1 MNLERMVFK
10 KKMSEVILKVEKLNI
25 FYKNNDAKFFSSKE
39 EKRKQVVF
47 DATFDIYEGQMLG
60 LVGGS
65 GCGKSSLGKA
75 ILGINKDIE
84 GSIMHYSKMPQMIF
98 QDPKGS
104 LNPKMSVK
112 QILEEPLKIAGI
124 SDKAELH
131 NRVSEMLS
139 DIGLSDEYMNRLPS
153 ALSGGQRQRVCIGQT
168 LMLKPK
174 LLIADE
180 PVSALDVTVQAQ
192 IMKLFKEVNKKY
204 GVAILF
210 ISHDLKVVY
219 QLCDHIMI
227 MDKGR
232 IIEQGT
238 DDEIIHSEFF
248 KKSRI

>member
-1 MNLERMVFK
+1 MGEL
-10 KKMSEVILKVEKLNI
+10 ILHVEKLNI
-25 FYKNNDAKFFSSKE
+25 FYKNNDAKLFASKE

-47 DATFDIYEGQMLG
+47 DASFDMYEGQMLG

-84 GSIMHYSKMPQMIF
+84 GEIVHYSKMPQMIF

-104 LNPKMSVK
+104 LNPMMTVE

-124 SDKAELH
+124 KDKSEIDE
-131 NRVSEMLS
+131 RVSSMLL
-139 DIGLSDEYMNRLPS
+139 DIGLNDDYRKRYP
-153 ALSGGQRQRVCIGQT
+153 AKLSGGQRQRVCIGQT

-192 IMKLFKEVNKKY
+192 IMRLFKEVNEKF

-219 QLCDHIMI
+219 QLCDDIMV
-227 MDKGR
+227 MEKGR
-232 IIEQGT
+232 IIEKGT
-238 DDEIIHSEFF
+238 DDKIINSDFF
-248 KKSRI
+248 KASRE

>member
-1 MNLERMVFK
+1 MK
-10 KKMSEVILKVEKLNI
+10 DVILHVENLNV
-25 FYKNNDAKFFSSKE
+25 FYKNNNAKLFASKE

-47 DATFDIYEGQMLG
+47 GASFDIHEGEMLG

-84 GSIMHYSKMPQMIF
+84 GEISHFSDKPQMIF

-104 LNPKMSVK
+104 LNPRMTVE
-112 QILEEPLKIAGI
+112 QILKEPLIIAGI
-124 SDKAELH
+124 KDKEEQNH
-131 NRVSEMLS
+131 RISEMLT
-139 DIGLSDEYMNRLPS
+139 DIGLSDEYRDRLPDK
-153 ALSGGQRQRVCIGQT
+153 LSGGQRQRVCIGQA

-192 IMKLFKEVNKKY
+192 IMKLFLEVNKKY
-204 GVAILF
+204 NVAILF

-219 QLCDHIMI
+219 QLCNNIMI
-227 MDKGR
+227 MQNGR
-232 IIEQGT
+232 IVEKGT
-238 DDEIIHSEFF
+238 DEEIIQSDFF
-248 KKSRI
+248 STSVKM

>member
-1 MNLERMVFK
+1 MND
-10 KKMSEVILKVEKLNI
+10 VILHVEKLNI
-25 FYKNNDAKFFSSKE
+25 FYKDNEAKLWDSKE
-39 EKRKQVVF
+39 KKRKQVVF
-47 DATFDIYEGQMLG
+47 DASFDIHEGEMLG

-84 GSIMHYSKMPQMIF
+84 GTIIHNSKMPQMIF

-104 LNPKMSVK
+104 LNPRLSVRK
-112 QILEEPLKIAGI
+112 ILEEPLRIAGI
-124 SDKAELH
+124 NDKKELDE
-131 NRVSEMLS
+131 RVSVMLE
-139 DIGLSDEYMNRLPS
+139 DIGLGEDYKDRLP
-153 ALSGGQRQRVCIGQT
+153 AQLSGGQRQRVSIGQA

-174 LLIADE
+174 LLVADE

-204 GVAILF
+204 NVAILF

-219 QLCDHIMI
+219 QLCENIMV

-232 IIEQGT
+232 IIEKGT
-238 DDEIIHSEFF
+238 DEEIIKSDFF
-248 KKSRI
+248 KLGLK

>member
-1 MNLERMVFK
+1 MGEL
-10 KKMSEVILKVEKLNI
+10 ILHVEKLNI
-25 FYKNNDAKFFSSKE
+25 FYKNNDAKLFASKE

-47 DATFDIYEGQMLG
+47 DASFDMYEGQMLG

-84 GSIMHYSKMPQMIF
+84 GEIVHYSKMPQMIF

-104 LNPKMSVK
+104 LNPMMTVE

-124 SDKAELH
+124 KDKSEIDE
-131 NRVSEMLS
+131 RVSSMLL
-139 DIGLSDEYMNRLPS
+139 DIGLNDDYRKRYP
-153 ALSGGQRQRVCIGQT
+153 AKLSGGQRQRVCIGQT

-192 IMKLFKEVNKKY
+192 IMRLFKEVNEKF

-219 QLCDHIMI
+219 QLCDDIMV
-227 MDKGR
+227 MEKGR
-232 IIEQGT
+232 IIEKGT
-238 DDEIIHSEFF
+238 DDEIINSDFF
-248 KKSRI
+248 KASRE

>member
-1 MNLERMVFK
+1 MGEL
-10 KKMSEVILKVEKLNI
+10 ILHVEKLNI
-25 FYKNNDAKFFSSKE
+25 FYKNNDAKLFASKE

-47 DATFDIYEGQMLG
+47 DVAFDMYEGQMLG

-84 GSIMHYSKMPQMIF
+84 GEIVHYSKMPQMIF

-104 LNPKMSVK
+104 LNPMMTVE

-124 SDKAELH
+124 KDKSEIDE
-131 NRVSEMLS
+131 RVSSMLL
-139 DIGLSDEYMNRLPS
+139 DIGLNDDYRKRYP
-153 ALSGGQRQRVCIGQT
+153 AKLSGGQRQRVCIGQT

-192 IMKLFKEVNKKY
+192 IMRLFKEVNEKF

-219 QLCDHIMI
+219 QLCDDIMV
-227 MDKGR
+227 MEKGR
-232 IIEQGT
+232 IIEKGT
-238 DDEIIHSEFF
+238 DDEIINSDFF
-248 KKSRI
+248 KASRE

>member
-1 MNLERMVFK
+1 MGEL
-10 KKMSEVILKVEKLNI
+10 ILHVEKLNI
-25 FYKNNDAKFFSSKE
+25 FYKNNDAKLFASKE

-47 DATFDIYEGQMLG
+47 DASFDMYEGQMLG

-84 GSIMHYSKMPQMIF
+84 GEIVHYSKMPQMIF

-104 LNPKMSVK
+104 LNPMMTVE

-124 SDKAELH
+124 KDKSEIDE
-131 NRVSEMLS
+131 RVSSMLL
-139 DIGLSDEYMNRLPS
+139 DIGLNDDYRKRYP
-153 ALSGGQRQRVCIGQT
+153 AKLSGGQRQRVCIGQT

-192 IMKLFKEVNKKY
+192 IMRLFKEVNEKF

-219 QLCDHIMI
+219 QLCDDIMV
-227 MDKGR
+227 MEKGR
-232 IIEQGT
+232 IIEKGT
-238 DDEIIHSEFF
+238 DDEIINSDFF
-248 KKSRI
+248 KAS